1 MKTDPY
7 VKADALPAPRGAAPR
22 LGRPGERLS
31 LLLIED
37 DPIMG
42 ESLVQRFELEG
53 FTVRWCRR
61 LAEAAEALPAGFSAV
76 ISDVRLTDGLATHW
90 FMDLPAPQREL
101 PWFFLTGYGSVNDA
115 LATVRAGAREYLTKP
130 FDIERLVAMV
140 QEASS
145 PAGAAPQ
152 DSVLGISPA
161 MRHAESLVRKVA
173 KQRVPVLL
181 TGESGVGKEVAAQ
194 LIHHLGERAGKGGF
208 IAVNC
213 AAVPETMMEAEFFGY
228 EKNAF
233 TGATRMHRGYL
244 ERADAGTL
252 FLDEVGELPA
262 AMQAKLLRA
271 LQERSFFRLG
281 SEKVTRSDFRI
292 IAATNRDLHADMAA
306 GTFREDLFYRLAV
319 IRIEL
324 PPLRER
330 PEDIR
335 WLTERMLQQIAVE
348 QGRPVA
354 MSEAFMRDVMART
367 WRGNARELRSFLEEA
382 VVLSEAGILAV
393 PPSAA
398 RPQDTVS
405 GAHIAGEF
413 APLHAMVEEAERRH
427 IRSALERTG
436 GSVTRTSELLG
447 ISRKTLWEKMKKLK
461 VEAGTSSSE
470 TRP

>member
-1 MKTDPY
+1 MKN
-7 VKADALPAPRGAAPR
+7 
-22 LGRPGERLS
+22 

-53 FTVRWCRR
+53 FEVSWCRR

-90 FMDLPAPQREL
+90 FVDLPEAQRAL

-115 LATVRAGAREYLTKP
+115 VATVRAGAREYLIKP

-145 PAGAAPQ
+145 PAQAPE
-152 DSVLGISPA
+152 DDGVLGISPA
-161 MRHAESLVRKVA
+161 MRRAEALVRKVA
-173 KQRVPVLL
+173 KQRVSVLL

-194 LIHHLGERAGKGGF
+194 LIHQLGDRAGKGEF

-233 TGATRMHRGYL
+233 TGAARMHRGYL
-244 ERADAGTL
+244 ERANGGTL

-262 AMQAKLLRA
+262 SMQAKLLRA

-281 SEKVTRSDFRI
+281 SEKIARSDFRI

-319 IRIEL
+319 IRIGL

-335 WLTERMLQQIAVE
+335 WLTERMLQQLAVE

-354 MSEAFMRDVMART
+354 MSEAFLRDVLGRT
-367 WRGNARELRSFLEEA
+367 WKGNARELRSFLEEA
-382 VVLSEAGILAV
+382 MVLSEAGIL
-393 PPSAA
+393 
-398 RPQDTVS
+398 DVS
-405 GAHIAGEF
+405 ETPTSVNTTATPDGAF
-413 APLHAMVEEAERRH
+413 VPLHAMVEEAERRH

-436 GSVTRTSELLG
+436 GSVMKTSELLG
-447 ISRKTLWEKMKKLK
+447 ISRKTLWEKMKKLRIDNGA
-461 VEAGTSSSE
+461 VQESG
-470 TRP
+470 RC

>member
-1 MKTDPY
+1 MKT
-7 VKADALPAPRGAAPR
+7 
-22 LGRPGERLS
+22 

-37 DPIMG
+37 DSIMG

-53 FTVRWCRR
+53 FNVSWCRR
-61 LAEAAEALPAGFSAV
+61 LSEAGEALSSQGTEGFGAV
-76 ISDVRLTDGLATHW
+76 ISDVRLTDGLATRW
-90 FMDLPAPQREL
+90 FMDLPETQRAL

-115 LATVRAGAREYLTKP
+115 VATVRAGAREYLTKP
-130 FDIERLVAMV
+130 FDIERLVTMV

-145 PAGAAPQ
+145 PAPPPIE

-161 MRHAESLVRKVA
+161 MRHAEALVRKVA

-194 LIHHLGERAGKGGF
+194 LIHQSGDRASKGEF

-233 TGATRMHRGYL
+233 TGAARMHRGYL
-244 ERADAGTL
+244 ERADGGTL

-262 AMQAKLLRA
+262 SMQAKLLRA

-319 IRIEL
+319 IRIGL

-335 WLTERMLQQIAVE
+335 WLTERMLQQVALE

-354 MSEAFMRDVMART
+354 MSEAFLRDVMGRT
-367 WRGNARELRSFLEEA
+367 WKGNARELRSYLEEA
-382 VVLSEAGILAV
+382 VVLSEAGILDM
-393 PPSAA
+393 P
-398 RPQDTVS
+398 DTS
-405 GAHIAGEF
+405 QQQSQLQPTETKNGEF
-413 APLHAMVEEAERRH
+413 ASLHATVEEAERRH

-436 GSVTRTSELLG
+436 GSVMKTSELLG
-447 ISRKTLWEKMKKLK
+447 ISRKTLWEKMKKLRIGSLSNQDT
-461 VEAGTSSSE
+461 VRS
-470 TRP
+470 

>member
-1 MKTDPY
+1 MK
-7 VKADALPAPRGAAPR
+7 
-22 LGRPGERLS
+22 S

-53 FTVRWCRR
+53 FEVNWCRR
-61 LAEAAEALPAGFSAV
+61 LSEASEALPSGFSAV

-90 FMDLPAPQREL
+90 FVGLPEAQRAL

-130 FDIERLVAMV
+130 FDIERLVTMV

-145 PAGAAPQ
+145 PTEQKPDDG
-152 DSVLGISPA
+152 VLGISPA
-161 MRHAESLVRKVA
+161 MRHAEALVHKVA
-173 KQRVPVLL
+173 KQRVSVLL

-194 LIHHLGERAGKGGF
+194 LVHQLGDRAGKGEF

-233 TGATRMHRGYL
+233 TGAVRMHRGYL
-244 ERADAGTL
+244 ERADGGTL

-262 AMQAKLLRA
+262 SMQAKLLRA

-281 SEKVTRSDFRI
+281 SERVTRSDFRI

-319 IRIEL
+319 IRIDL

-335 WLTERMLQQIAVE
+335 WLTERMLQQLALE

-354 MSEAFMRDVMART
+354 MSEAFLRDVLGRT
-367 WRGNARELRSFLEEA
+367 WKGNARELRSYLEEA
-382 VVLSEAGILAV
+382 VVLSEAGILDV
-393 PPSAA
+393 PEAAAKADYAENPDPSDRAF
-398 RPQDTVS
+398 
-405 GAHIAGEF
+405 I
-413 APLHAMVEEAERRH
+413 PLHAMVEEAERRH
-427 IRSALERTG
+427 IRSALDRTG
-436 GSVTRTSELLG
+436 GSVMKTSELLG
-447 ISRKTLWEKMKKLK
+447 ISRKTLWEKMKKLRIGHDT
-461 VEAGTSSSE
+461 AADAS
-470 TRP
+470 RP

>member
-1 MKTDPY
+1 MK
-7 VKADALPAPRGAAPR
+7 
-22 LGRPGERLS
+22 S

-53 FTVRWCRR
+53 FEVRWCRS
-61 LAEAAEALPAGFSAV
+61 LAEATDALRTAFGAV
-76 ISDVRLTDGLATHW
+76 VSDVRLVDGLVTHW
-90 FMDLPAPQREL
+90 FVELSEAQRTM

-115 LATVRAGAREYLTKP
+115 VATIRAGAREYLTKP
-130 FDIERLVAMV
+130 FDIERLVILV

-145 PAGAAPQ
+145 PSEPEPDDA
-152 DSVLGISPA
+152 VLGISPA
-161 MRHAESLVRKVA
+161 MRRVETLVRKVA
-173 KQRVPVLL
+173 KQRVSVLL

-194 LIHHLGERAGKGGF
+194 LIHQLGDRAEKGEF

-233 TGATRMHRGYL
+233 TGAAHMHRGYL
-244 ERADAGTL
+244 ERANGGTL

-262 AMQAKLLRA
+262 SMQAKLLRA

-281 SEKVTRSDFRI
+281 SERVTRSDFRI
-292 IAATNRDLHADMAA
+292 IAATNRDLHANMAA

-319 IRIEL
+319 IRIDL

-335 WLTERMLQQIAVE
+335 WLTERMLQQLTLE

-354 MSEAFMRDVMART
+354 MSEAFLRDVLGRS
-367 WRGNARELRSFLEEA
+367 WKGNARELRSYLEES
-382 VVLSEAGILAV
+382 VVLSEAGILDVPAV
-393 PPSAA
+393 LTRINQSMPPEV
-398 RPQDTVS
+398 QT
-405 GAHIAGEF
+405 GEF
-413 APLHAMVEEAERRH
+413 VPLHAMVEDVERRH
-427 IRSALERTG
+427 IGSALKRTG
-436 GSVTRTSELLG
+436 GSVMKTAELLG

-461 VEAGTSSSE
+461 VASDKVNDTGHA
-470 TRP
+470 